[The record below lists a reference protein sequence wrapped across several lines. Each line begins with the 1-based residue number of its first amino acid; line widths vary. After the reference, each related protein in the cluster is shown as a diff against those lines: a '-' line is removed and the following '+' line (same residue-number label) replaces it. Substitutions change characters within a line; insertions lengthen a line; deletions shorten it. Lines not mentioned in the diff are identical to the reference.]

1 MFKKTILAASAL
13 ALGMS
18 AAADARLVQWSGY
31 TWQVR
36 SSGGQVQGP
45 GPNIF
50 SDSTQ
55 SVWVDGN
62 GDLHLK
68 IRQDGNG
75 KWLAA
80 EIDMTESLSFG
91 TYEWELSSRYDLFA
105 GNVVAGM
112 FTYLD
117 PYSVAGQTSG
127 SVGNGIGDTPHEI
140 DIEMTGAWGSANLYT
155 TTHDPDVQSPSKN
168 YYQAL
173 TGDYT
178 THRFTWA
185 PDSILWN
192 SYNGHVA
199 GIANPSNPIVEQRPG
214 ANNGNPA
221 EFYYDGPIIPQ
232 DLNEIPIINFWL
244 NGPNGSVAGPTNGL
258 EQELIIH
265 SFTYTPLGA
274 EPEPIPG
281 DINGD
286 GFVGIADLNIILG
299 NWNAGTPPAAGTPSI
314 PEPSMIMLMGLG
326 AIGLY
331 VRRARKK

>member
-1 MFKKTILAASAL
+1 MFRKTILAMSVSAICL
-13 ALGMS
+13 SG
-18 AAADARLVQWSGY
+18 AAGARQIEWSGY

-36 SSGGQVQGP
+36 SSGGQEQGP

-75 KWLAA
+75 KWYAA

-91 TYEWELSSRYDLFA
+91 TYEWELSSRYDQFA
-105 GNVVAGM
+105 DNVVAGM
-112 FTYLD
+112 FTYLN
-117 PYSVAGQTSG
+117 PQSVASQTSG

-173 TGDYT
+173 AGDYT

-199 GIANPSNPIVEQRPG
+199 GIANPPNPIVEQRPG
-214 ANNGNPA
+214 PNNGDPA

-244 NGPNGSVAGPTNGL
+244 SDSNASVNGPSNGL

-265 SFTYTPLGA
+265 SFTYTPLDS

-281 DINGD
+281 DVNGD
-286 GFVGIADLNIILG
+286 GFVGIEDLNIVLG
-299 NWNAGTPPAAGTPSI
+299 NWNAGTPPASGNPTI
-314 PEPSMIMLMGLG
+314 PEPATALLWGAGLG
-326 AIGLY
+326 LLSLRQ
-331 VRRARKK
+331 RRKI